1 MNFTERR
8 IAHEAAL
15 EASLQQKLH
24 AANLAQNERKK
35 KIEELWESRR
45 EEFTGIVE
53 AILKVGD
60 DLFPCGVNHFMVLQ
74 AGEAPFDFTDRS
86 LEWEAI
92 RESLKQSGYTVSE
105 SKPWKHAV
113 GVPAITFA
121 GLKASDSV
129 DWYRTIGYRYFT
141 VGLKP
146 RTRV

>member
-1 MNFTERR
+1 MDFTERR

-15 EASLQQKLH
+15 ETNLQQKLH

-35 KIEELWESRR
+35 KLEELWESRK

-60 DLFPCGVNHFMVLQ
+60 ELFPLGVNHFMVLQ
-74 AGEAPFDFTDRS
+74 AGEVPFDFTDRS
-86 LEWEAI
+86 LEWDAI
-92 RESLKQSGYTVSE
+92 MESLRQAGYVVSE
-105 SKPWKHAV
+105 RIPWKRTDDA
-113 GVPAITFA
+113 PAITFA
-121 GLKASDSV
+121 GLKASNSV
-129 DWYRTIGYRYFT
+129 DWYRTLGYRYFT